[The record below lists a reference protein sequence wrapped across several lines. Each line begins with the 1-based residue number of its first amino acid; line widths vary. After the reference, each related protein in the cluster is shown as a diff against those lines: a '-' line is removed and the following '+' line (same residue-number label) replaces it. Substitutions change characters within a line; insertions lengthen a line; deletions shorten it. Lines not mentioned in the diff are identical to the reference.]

1 MYKPAYAYPT
11 NQTDQTPTHI
21 LNKALTHIGKLPNNS
36 YPDKLTQMIILIT
49 NSSKEKNQ
57 NKEGEEKA
65 PRRKAKTY
73 EEKV

>member
-49 NSSKEKNQ
+49 NSSKEKN
-57 NKEGEEKA
+57 
-65 PRRKAKTY
+65 
-73 EEKV
+73 

>member
-1 MYKPAYAYPT
+1 MLTQPIKLINNPCT
-11 NQTDQTPTHI
+11 IPTHI

-49 NSSKEKNQ
+49 NSSKEKNR

-65 PRRKAKTY
+65 PRRKTKSY
-73 EEKV
+73 VENG